1 MNEQSEARVQASH
14 GKLIHTFKKAEAAYL
29 NAKMKYETA
38 QAELNAEAETLD
50 LLRANAREATQS
62 VQDKSAEVDA
72 LRQTLAL
79 DEREREVKLSE
90 LKGSRR
96 TSFWG

>member
-1 MNEQSEARVQASH
+1 MQLSH
-14 GKLIHTFKKAEAAYL
+14 GKKIHAFKKAEAAYL

-38 QAELNAEAETLD
+38 QAELNSEAETLE
-50 LLRANAREATQS
+50 LLRTNAREATQS

-79 DEREREVKLSE
+79 DEREREVRLGE
-90 LKGSRR
+90 LKGARR
-96 TSFWG
+96 GSLWK